1 MLPIMTMYSFP
12 VPTRR
17 IQRQGRNTGAD
28 SRGKALHISNIS
40 IRRSR
45 NNHRQAPAA
54 ILPVLTV

>member
-1 MLPIMTMYSFP
+1 MLPIMTMYPFP

-17 IQRQGRNTGAD
+17 IQRQGAD